1 MTIYR
6 GEIVNQAGTIRES
19 QTALAGQT
27 TFSLST
33 ISYAVGSNALR
44 VYVNGLRYFPPD
56 YSESSSV
63 SVIFTVGLEVGD
75 EVLFEV
81 VS

>member
-1 MTIYR
+1 MSLYR
-6 GEIVNQAGTIRES
+6 GEIVNQAGTTRES

-33 ISYAVGSNALR
+33 ITYAVASNGLR

-56 YSESSSV
+56 YTESSST
-63 SVIFTVGLEVGD
+63 SVVFAVGLEAGD
-75 EVLFEV
+75 DVLFEV